1 MALKKIELRPGI
13 YKEGTKYSNQGGWYD
28 CDKVR
33 FRGGLPEK
41 LGGWVQNNTNAGA
54 YNPFDGIC
62 RALISWGSLTGDTY
76 IGLGTSSKYY
86 VQIGTAGAYA
96 DITPIRYTSA
106 LDPNSIAS
114 RVNSSTVIINDP
126 DNGAQILDWMTISG
140 VSASFGGIDP
150 AEINKEFQIIN
161 TINIPRTGVSGVL
174 EAGSMTTNGTVPN
187 PSSVI
192 TITLPNHG
200 LVSRSWIVLSAGV
213 GAGFGGL
220 LASQIVG
227 QRIVNV
233 VDENTFFVFA
243 SANSTVVATNT
254 DQYLATCSNVVFDIG
269 LDPTTITN
277 SFGGTGASVA
287 YQVSAGLNTVIGGT
301 GWGAGTWSR
310 GSWGSGYTSPT
321 ATTASL
327 RLWSHDNYDQDI
339 VMCIRDGP
347 IYYDTLANII
357 ASPPVRATDI
367 TAIAGQTECPTIA
380 REVCITGANNVV
392 AFAPNAQFETVQD
405 PMMIRWS
412 ASNNIADWDTA
423 TTANDAGSIRL
434 SAGSRIITQIQTKL
448 EIVVWTDIAMY
459 SMKYIGS
466 PFYYGVEQIGNGTS
480 IIGPNAKAAVDDVVY
495 WMGSV
500 AFYVYNGRME
510 QIPCSVR
517 DYVFSDMNRAQIDK
531 IVCGTNVSIGE
542 VWWFYPSSTASEND
556 RYVVYNYVDK
566 LWFVGTLARSAWLDF
581 AINGLPI
588 AAGVHPLS
596 PTESLLYNQE
606 VGNDDGDLITLLPM
620 QSYITSSP
628 FEIGDG
634 DSMAFVRQV
643 YPDITFRNS
652 VYNAENPPSVL
663 FDIQGYNYP
672 GEAMSQDDSAE
683 ILSNE
688 PVDGYV
694 VNTYTPQISLRFR
707 ARSVVMSVYSGTGDQ
722 NALGVAWRLGIPR
735 LEMRT
740 DGRR

>member
-54 YNPFDGIC
+54 YNPFYGTC

-76 IGLGTSSKYY
+76 IGLGTSAKYY

-96 DITPIRYTSA
+96 DITPVRYTST
-106 LDPNSIAS
+106 LDPNSMSSQANS
-114 RVNSSTVIINDP
+114 RYVSINDP
-126 DNGAQILDWMTISG
+126 DNGAQILDWLTISG
-140 VSASFGGIDP
+140 VTSPFGGIAASVINQEFQVVNTVNIENGELLAGSMSANGTDATVTITFTAHGLSTGNFIALNGSTNFGGLLSTDINGQRVVTVIDSNTFSVQAAVSSTSSATNPGTYIAVCSNVIIDVGIDP
-150 AEINKEFQIIN
+150 A
-161 TINIPRTGVSGVL
+161 TITTAIGG
-174 EAGSMTTNGTVPN
+174 TNG
-187 PSSVI
+187 VI
-192 TITLPNHG
+192 
-200 LVSRSWIVLSAGV
+200 
-213 GAGFGGL
+213 
-220 LASQIVG
+220 
-227 QRIVNV
+227 
-233 VDENTFFVFA
+233 
-243 SANSTVVATNT
+243 
-254 DQYLATCSNVVFDIG
+254 
-269 LDPTTITN
+269 
-277 SFGGTGASVA
+277 A
-287 YQVSAGLNTVIGGT
+287 YQVSAGLNTVVGGT
-301 GWGAGTWSR
+301 GWGAGPWSR

-321 ATTASL
+321 TAAATL

-347 IYYDTLANII
+347 IYYDALADII
-357 ASPPVRATDI
+357 ASPPVRAKDI
-367 TAIAGQTECPTIA
+367 VDIAGQTECPSIA

-392 AFAPNAQFETVQD
+392 AFAPNPQYETDQD

-412 ASNNIADWDTA
+412 ASNNIADWDAANTG
-423 TTANDAGSIRL
+423 NDAGFTRL

-459 SMKYIGS
+459 SMKYVGT
-466 PFYYGVEQIGNGTS
+466 PFYFTVEQIGNGTS
-480 IIGPNAKAAVDDVVY
+480 IIGPNAKTAVDDVVY
-495 WMGSV
+495 WMGAV

-510 QIPCSVR
+510 QIPCTVR
-517 DYVFSDMNRAQIDK
+517 DYVFSDLNRNQIDK

-542 VWWFYPSSTASEND
+542 VWWFYPSSQAQEND

-566 LWFVGTLARSAWLDF
+566 IWFVGTLARTAWLDF
-581 AINGLPI
+581 AISGLPI
-588 AAGVHPLS
+588 AAGIFPLS
-596 PTESLLYNQE
+596 DTQGLLYNQE
-606 VGNDDGDLITLLPM
+606 VGSDDGDLIDLQPM

-643 YPDITFRNS
+643 YPDITFRDS
-652 VYNAENPPSVL
+652 TYNNESPPSVL

-672 GEAMSQDDSAE
+672 GEAMSQDDNAV

-688 PVDGYV
+688 PVDGYLV
-694 VNTYTPQISLRFR
+694 TTYTPQISLRLR
-707 ARSVVMSVYSGTGDQ
+707 ARSVTMSIYSGTGEQ
-722 NALGVAWRLGIPR
+722 AALGVAWRLGVPR